1 MNIMRKKIVMIALA
15 CMALLMTQ
23 CKKKI
28 VEQPCGGLT
37 GEQIVVTLS
46 ADNGGEKTNITETGL
61 VTWDLGD
68 KLYVVAETSGYLG
81 YLSAQNTGTSAYFTG
96 SISAFSGSAQDLHFY
111 YVGKNKTI
119 ADGSVSYDYSI
130 ASQTLGTLDDIENNF
145 HLMHGC
151 IENVA
156 AGQTSLGCVTMQN
169 MMTILKLN
177 FSAQSGTT
185 LENTIKCRGGY
196 SQMTVDLKTGG
207 TTLTKGDITLGG
219 TSSKSTYYMV
229 VIPGKQVFDY
239 LQDVNNDGVYDYK
252 NDKGALTRHFTF
264 EAGKIY
270 NEKSIVIGTLSCL
283 SGEFT
288 VANGTKV
295 RFSPGNLMYQASTNT
310 WRFAPE
316 QYLCIHKNGFTY
328 SGTTYE
334 SGNGTTSSYRYNQTK
349 WIDLFGWG
357 TSGYNECQP
366 WYATDDPYVYGPS
379 DGSLTGTND
388 KYDWGV
394 NNIIN
399 NLKSGGNDEPGVWRT
414 LTEDELVYLLNVDG
428 STSNYRQDAKR
439 FTKARINYT
448 GTPSEGRP
456 GLIIFPDGYSGT
468 VPTNLNSYINK
479 KSAPNNQVDI
489 TPEQLKIMEEAGA
502 VFLPSV
508 CRRDGTTVYNDGA
521 YGMYWTSTKKSNT
534 EAFDLYVVQTTSNQT
549 IKPNDYRN
557 RDKGYAVRLVH

>member
-119 ADGSVSYDYSI
+119 AAGSVSYNYSI

-156 AGQTSLGCVTMQN
+156 AGQTSLGSVTMQN

-185 LENTIKCRGGY
+185 LANTLKCCGGY
-196 SQMTVDLKTGG
+196 SKMTVNLKTGG
-207 TTLTKGDITLGG
+207 TTPTKGDITLGG

-239 LQDVNNDGVYDYK
+239 LQDDNNDGVYDYK

-283 SGEFT
+283 PGEFT
-288 VANGTKV
+288 VDANGTKV
-295 RFSPGNLMYQASTNT
+295 RFSTGNLQYLASSKT
-310 WRFAPE
+310 WRFARK
-316 QYLCIHKNGFTY
+316 QYQVL
-328 SGTTYE
+328 GTGGYTDTDNTQYQ
-334 SGNGTTSSYRYNQTK
+334 SGNGTTTGRVTQTK

-357 TSGYNECQP
+357 TSGWSGCNNTYYQP
-366 WYATDDPYVYGPS
+366 YDAVNVGNGDAAKTYGPY
-379 DGSLTGTND
+379 GTYSLVDDYENS
-388 KYDWGV
+388 DWGMY
-394 NNIIN
+394 NSISNFKN
-399 NLKSGGNDEPGVWRT
+399 SRPDEAGVWRA
-414 LTEDELVYLLNVDG
+414 LTQSEMDYILSGRTQYTN
-428 STSNYRQDAKR
+428 R
-439 FTKARINYT
+439 FAKARLQSKYGIV
-448 GTPSEGRP
+448 
-456 GLIIFPDGYSGT
+456 LFPDNY
-468 VPTNLNSYINK
+468 N
-479 KSAPNNQVDI
+479 NNQTVTGVTGIATVNNNGSFPSSNIDASIWETMEQNGCIFFPVAGKRGGTSVDYASGD
-489 TPEQLKIMEEAGA
+489 KY
-502 VFLPSV
+502 
-508 CRRDGTTVYNDGA
+508 C
-521 YGMYWTSTKKSNT
+521 MYWLSTCNG
-534 EAFDLYVVQTTSNQT
+534 N
-549 IKPNDYRN
+549 
-557 RDKGYAVRLVH
+557 GYARSFYFNASNVTGNDSRGRDRGYPVRLVH